1 MYNMEMEVN
10 NAETEENGMEMEVD
24 EANNTEVNDGGIG
37 MTSNQDPPCMGHN
50 RDGDAELVCV
60 RIFGGAK
67 DWEPIDEMELR
78 LESCGGLNLALL
90 QEKLGGQIQVSYGAF
105 WQ

>member
-1 MYNMEMEVN
+1 MSGGEAKRDNLEGEAN
-10 NAETEENGMEMEVD
+10 NAEAVASDMEMEVD
-24 EANNTEVNDGGIG
+24 GENDTEVNSGGKDG
-37 MTSNQDPPCMGHN
+37 N
-50 RDGDAELVCV
+50 AEVV
-60 RIFGGAK
+60 RIRIFRGAK

-105 WQ
+105 QQRI